1 MRPILYKNSKL
12 YAFDR
17 DTYEFFIIAPELV
30 SVRKLNGFIDYFAL
44 NTDRRLIITQAI
56 NEKRASAK
64 MLTLLNIYKTVQND
78 KHRAD

>member
-1 MRPILYKNSKL
+1 MRPILNKNCKF

-17 DTYEFFIIAPELV
+17 DSYEMFIISSEFV
-30 SVRKLNGFIDYFAL
+30 GVGKLNGFFDYFAL
-44 NTDRRLIITQAI
+44 KTDRRLIITQAI

-78 KHRAD
+78 KPRAD